1 MWRALQW
8 MLISISLSTAGG
20 YSRSISLDEPFQWR
34 FRNLPHA
41 ACVTLYHRNGRFGCG
56 TYEREVQKGPI
67 IYYDGS
73 GSNQINPQSKFVAM
87 IEENAL
93 SSDTINAL
101 LQYNSYSNLKGILV
115 LNSTNSH
122 NDDDYIS
129 SGYQYPL
136 GYGTPSGSLTYG
148 NNQFPWN
155 GNGDGLIL
163 KDLFGVPMVYV
174 KGYEASSYL
183 RQVGQDSSKAAKI
196 VAEFNYY
203 MGPDGVTSADCLS
216 WRDAEDNRW
225 APKCLPLGGTSV
237 WAHAGSPPQYGGN
250 QRRLDDA
257 GYNGGGDGRAAV
269 IIGTSID
276 ATAMFHDLAAGANTA
291 ASNTL
296 SLMMAAYLLG
306 QSVSDATLDA
316 LTNRIIFGFFQGE
329 TYGYLGS
336 RSFLRDV
343 MGFQCGDGLIVPSVA
358 NDKNSEKACL
368 YPLRPS
374 LRFMDIG
381 TVAGMLTV
389 DQVGVPLADGVL
401 YTHNDGDG
409 GMGTFLAKVL
419 KYSSTN
425 YYSIVASAAEGDDGD
440 YPYPP
445 SPLTALQSLSEGGI
459 GGTVLSGYDYVF
471 AKRPP
476 YQSHMN
482 RQQNREMNLKTI
494 AASSTLLARAAL
506 AAAYDDGSYDY
517 ETSAQ
522 YAANIIPE
530 LEYDDEVLVELADC
544 LLLNGNCGMLK
555 KYAQMEANN
564 EQKRTGWDVSV
575 GESLGA
581 PPSYYV
587 GVYDISRGQPFAMVG
602 NNRYGAYN
610 GNKYG
615 KKNTD
620 AVLSQPKALEQ
631 ALRNMLHD
639 FLGRGTVNDA
649 SSLKSCRKQS
659 DCSGVSYCS
668 SNGDSATC
676 SGSKV
681 CVCTR
686 AHYHHALDESI
697 EPAVNN
703 ATGYFVAS
711 KYDEGLTPLYT
722 EPFWSSDVGVK
733 MYRSSGNSP
742 GLATLGFGV
751 VVCIVC
757 FFSTLVLKVGMKK
770 SKVY

>member
-1 MWRALQW
+1 MSA
-8 MLISISLSTAGG
+8 SISTVGG

-41 ACVTLYHRNGRFGCG
+41 ACVTLYHRNGRIGCG
-56 TYEREVQKGPI
+56 TYSREIQKGPM

-73 GSNQINPQSKFVAM
+73 NKNKINPQSKFVAV
-87 IEENAL
+87 IEESAL
-93 SSDTINAL
+93 SSDTISAL
-101 LQYNSYSNLKGILV
+101 LKYNSYGNLKGILV
-115 LNSTNSH
+115 LNSTDSD
-122 NDDDYIS
+122 NDNDYIS
-129 SGYQYPL
+129 SGYQYPQ

-163 KDLFGVPMVYV
+163 KNLYGVPMVYV

-183 RQVGQDSSKAAKI
+183 RQVGQDSSKAARI

-203 MGPDGVTSADCLS
+203 MGPDGVHSANCLS

-225 APKCLPLGGTSV
+225 SPKCLPVGGTSV
-237 WAHAGSPPQYGGN
+237 WAHAGSPPQSSYS
-250 QRRLDDA
+250 
-257 GYNGGGDGRAAV
+257 GGDGRAAV
-269 IIGTSID
+269 IVGTSID
-276 ATAMFHDLAAGANTA
+276 TTAMFHDLAAGANTA
-291 ASNTL
+291 ASNIL

-306 QSVSDATLDA
+306 KSVSDSTLDA
-316 LTNRIIFGFFQGE
+316 LSNRIVFGFFQGE

-343 MGFQCGDGLIVPSVA
+343 MGFQCADGLAVPSVA
-358 NDKNSEKACL
+358 NDKNSDLACL

-374 LRFMDIG
+374 LKFMDIG
-381 TVAGMLTV
+381 TIAGMLTV

-401 YTHNDGDG
+401 YSHNDGSG
-409 GMGTFLAKVL
+409 GMGTFLANVL
-419 KYSSTN
+419 KSSSTN
-425 YYSIVASAAEGDDGD
+425 YYSIVASAAEENANGGN

-445 SPLTALQSLSEGGI
+445 TPLTALQSLTNGGI

-482 RQQNREMNLKTI
+482 RQQNVEMNLKSI
-494 AASSTLLARAAL
+494 AASATLLARTAL

-522 YAANIIPE
+522 YAAGVVPE
-530 LEYDDEVLVELADC
+530 LAYNDDVLVELADC
-544 LLLNGNCGMLK
+544 LLLNGNCDMLR
-555 KYAQMEANN
+555 KYAEMEAKN
-564 EQKRTGWDVSV
+564 EQSRTGWPVSV
-575 GESLGA
+575 GSSLGA

-587 GVYDISRGQPFAMVG
+587 GVYDASRGQPFAMVG
-602 NNRYGAYN
+602 NKRYGAYN
-610 GNKYG
+610 GNNYG

-631 ALRNMLHD
+631 AIRNMLHD
-639 FLGRGTVNDA
+639 FLGRGSSSNGG
-649 SSLKSCRKQS
+649 SSLQSCKKQS

-668 SNGDSATC
+668 SSGDSATC
-676 SGSKV
+676 SGSNV
-681 CVCTR
+681 CVCKR
-686 AHYHHALDESI
+686 AHYHHALDEAI

-711 KYDEGLTPLYT
+711 EYDQGISPLYT
-722 EPFWSSDVGVK
+722 EPFWSTDVGVK

-742 GLATLGFGV
+742 GFAALGFGF